1 MKKTIR
7 AALAFAL
14 GAALT
19 AAASDQPAKP
29 PVSQT
34 TGASQAG
41 QLGIKTP
48 FKVWP
53 SDNWIFVV
61 NEGTADWTGPLD
73 VWATCTPVAPTTTCG
88 PNFVGGK
95 FHAAHY
101 DKGSFPKGYGQAPIK
116 GSANA
121 QITSG
126 YGWVAVLMGLPAGSY
141 KITATAANNSS
152 PETPITIQPPQGMG
166 TLHVQP
172 GAIQLAPTKT
182 PVPRP

>member
-1 MKKTIR
+1 MKKTIFA
-7 AALAFAL
+7 AALIL
-14 GAALT
+14 GTALT

-34 TGASQAG
+34 TGAAQNP
-41 QLGIKTP
+41 QIMIKTP

-53 SDNWIFVV
+53 SDNWIFVE
-61 NEGTADWTGPLD
+61 NDGTTDWTGPLD

-101 DKGSFPKGYGQAPIK
+101 DKGSFPKGHGQAPIK

-141 KITATAANNSS
+141 KIVASAANNSS
-152 PETPITIQPPQGMG
+152 PETPITIAASSSGNTIQ
-166 TLHVQP
+166 LKP
-172 GAIQLAPTKT
+172 GAVQLAPTKT
-182 PVPRP
+182 PVRRP